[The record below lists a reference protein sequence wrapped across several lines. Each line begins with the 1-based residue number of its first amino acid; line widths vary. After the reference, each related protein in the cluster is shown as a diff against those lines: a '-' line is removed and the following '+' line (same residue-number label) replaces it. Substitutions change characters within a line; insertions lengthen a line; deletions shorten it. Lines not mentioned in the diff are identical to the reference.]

1 MSMMLSNAK
10 ESKDQYDSIS
20 GTVCFHIPNISQ
32 PKQQCTTKEN
42 RQEAHNGL

>member
-10 ESKDQYDSIS
+10 ESKDQYDSIC
-20 GTVCFHIPNISQ
+20 GIVGFHTPNISR

-42 RQEAHNGL
+42 RKEAHNGL